1 MLGPGHYDPDS
12 QELFLQPP
20 TPTAS
25 GNKVIRGPKALDF
38 YTAFAKQQSSMRLG
52 GYKLAT

>member
-1 MLGPGHYDPDS
+1 MLGQGITTLIHQNCS
-12 QELFLQPP
+12 SNSNG
-20 TPTAS
+20 AS

-38 YTAFAKQQSSMRLG
+38 YTAFAKQQSSMRLA